1 MKVVGYKPCPHQRDV
16 HKAIAEHPKGSV
28 FVVKSQRQVGKTI
41 MLENELLRASL
52 NNRDAI
58 SMAISLTLA
67 ASRKIYKEM
76 LKAIQ
81 KTPVLNKKNDSL
93 LMLEFINGS
102 VIYFRSVEQGDS
114 LRGFSIKNGGIM
126 VIDEAAYCP
135 DEFFYSVLLPMT
147 NVSRADI
154 VIASTPKFKTGF
166 FFTYFERGLNG
177 DPGIYSF
184 DFTTYDLTA
193 FLSPEKLEEY
203 RRVMPKN
210 QFITEYLGQFL
221 DGDSVLFEGF
231 RECIAKA
238 KASLSRVYIG
248 VDWCSG
254 VGKDRTAVSVI
265 NQAGEQIFTAQF
277 NDKNTSQTVDEV
289 EKIYNK
295 YKALNPIIWGEVNGV
310 GKPYCDLLKDRDI
323 KVYEWTTTNKSKN
336 ELVAHLQ
343 VAFEQHKLTL
353 ADDERQ
359 SSELSYYEADYNPKT
374 MVVTYSAPQGL
385 NDDTVM
391 SLMISWEAYLYG
403 NKVGKYVV
411 GAA

>member
-1 MKVVGYKPCPHQRDV
+1 MKVRGYTPQPHQRDV
-16 HKAIAEHPKGSV
+16 HNAIAEHPKNSV
-28 FVVKSQRQVGKTI
+28 FIVKSQRQVGKTI

-58 SMAISLTLA
+58 SICISLTLS

-76 LKAIQ
+76 LKAIS
-81 KTPVLNKKNDSL
+81 KAPVLNKKNDSL

-102 VIYFRSVEQGDS
+102 VIYFRSVEQGDA
-114 LRGFSIKNGGIM
+114 LRGFSIKNGGVL

-135 DEFFYSVLLPMT
+135 DDFFYSVLLPMT
-147 NVSRADI
+147 NVSKANI

-177 DPGIYSF
+177 EPGVYSF
-184 DFTTYDLTA
+184 DFTTYDLSA

-210 QFITEYLGQFL
+210 QFLTEYLGQFL
-221 DGDSVLFEGF
+221 DGDSVLFDGF
-231 RECIAKA
+231 RECISKA
-238 KASLSRVYIG
+238 KAPSSRVFIG
-248 VDWCSG
+248 VDWSAG
-254 VGKDRTAVSVI
+254 VGQDRTAISVI
-265 NQAGEQIFTAQF
+265 NQAGEQIYTKSF
-277 NDKNTSQTVDEV
+277 NDKNTTQTVDEV
-289 EKIYNK
+289 EKVYEK
-295 YKALNPIIWGEVNGV
+295 YKAYNPTIWGEVNGV
-310 GKPYCDLLKDRDI
+310 GKPYCDLLKDRNI
-323 KVYEWTTTNKSKN
+323 KVKEWNTTNKSKN

-343 VAFEQHKLTL
+343 VAFEQKKIKLV
-353 ADDERQ
+353 DDDRQ

-391 SLMISWEAYLYG
+391 SLMISWEAFLAASKY
-403 NKVGKYVV
+403 GKYTVS
-411 GAA
+411 AA